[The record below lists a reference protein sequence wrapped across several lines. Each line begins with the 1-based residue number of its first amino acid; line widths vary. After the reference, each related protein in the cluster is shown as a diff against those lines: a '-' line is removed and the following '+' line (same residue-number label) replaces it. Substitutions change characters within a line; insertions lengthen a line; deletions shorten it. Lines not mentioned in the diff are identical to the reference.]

1 MTFPHCNR
9 APSDFAAG
17 GNLARDRPTGQSST
31 YVDGQFTEAMTGA
44 NAAVDGVYNSN
55 FYEHACTHTKEE
67 IDPWWW
73 DFATTGILGLG
84 TERRMCWAPHE
95 EAACIAQQGAQ
106 DTEKP
111 CPRAPFASVETS
123 SGLTRRTTC
132 QLHHPPTEFGT
143 GRTAPLVIVCATL
156 RSALATLLLPWQAA
170 MSRMSGAPSSMKSF
184 Q

>member
-1 MTFPHCNR
+1 
-9 APSDFAAG
+9 
-17 GNLARDRPTGQSST
+17 
-31 YVDGQFTEAMTGA
+31 MTGA